1 MNIDKRIAR
10 LEKQLAEAKAEK
22 ERQEDPVIATIV
34 ITGGGYN
41 TKVTLKDVSYSVS
54 GLMDVEDDDGLTTI
68 WNKGPQL
75 SLWGKIVTMAEVVD
89 E

>member
-10 LEKQLAEAKAEK
+10 LEKQLAEAKAK
-22 ERQEDPVIATIV
+22 KKMQEESATAEIT

-41 TKVTLKDVSYSVS
+41 TKVTLTGVSYSVS
-54 GLMDVEDDDGLTTI
+54 GLMDVEDDGYSVSI

-75 SLWGKIVTMAEVVD
+75 NLWGKVVTMAEVVD
-89 E
+89 A